1 MANGRGRKP
10 PKKNLIIIRGLPG
23 VGKKSYA
30 RKLLDEYG
38 RPDVAGGIYSAS
50 YYHAMNNWNKFYFS
64 RNHKWNIR
72 DVFRAMKEGVD
83 PIIVY
88 NIHCLLS
95 DMWPYVNMGM
105 SRGDYHI
112 TIMELPEGYPKN
124 AFSINQLY
132 RICNCKIPKHKFR
145 RWEYCWQEA
154 DNIWDVLYDGSSI
167 DRWQYEREEW
177 IL

>member
-23 VGKKSYA
+23 VGKKSHA

-50 YYHAMNNWNKFYFS
+50 NYHAMFNWNKFHFP
-64 RNHKWNIR
+64 RNHQWNRR

-95 DMWPYVNMGM
+95 DMWPYVYMGM
-105 SRGDYHI
+105 SWRDYHI
-112 TIMELPEGYPKN
+112 TIIELPEGCPKN
-124 AFSINQLY
+124 ALSINQLY
-132 RICNCKIPKHKFR
+132 RNCRGKIPKHKFR
-145 RWEYCWQEA
+145 YWENYWEEA
-154 DNIWDVLYDGSSI
+154 DDIWDVLDDGSSI

>member
-132 RICNCKIPKHKFR
+132 RFCR
-145 RWEYCWQEA
+145 RGYRIERMKEGYEP
-154 DNIWDVLYDGSSI
+154 VMKMSSMTPSS
-167 DRWQYEREEW
+167 DRSGCLTQRDW
-177 IL
+177 